1 MSSFDVILL
10 VIQVVIGSAS
20 VYSIFNNAVILGL
33 VCMLLVF
40 MIGLFKPEAKAKHCL
55 DA

>member
-10 VIQVVIGSAS
+10 GIQVIIGSAS
-20 VYSIFNNAVILGL
+20 VYSIFNNSIILGL
-33 VCMLLVF
+33 LFMLAVF
-40 MIGLFKPEAKAKHCL
+40 IIGLLKPEAKAKHCL